1 MEMSDLFL
9 FLLGIVVTLI
19 GYFLKS
25 LANDIKELE
34 KNINACQNSLPHQYV
49 LKEDYHRDIDEIK
62 TMLANITEKL
72 DKK

>member
-34 KNINACQNSLPHQYV
+34 KNINACQSNLPLKYV
-49 LKEDYHRDIDEIK
+49 LREDYHRDIDEIK
-62 TMLANITEKL
+62 ETLSKIYQKI
-72 DKK
+72 DR

>member
-25 LANDIKELE
+25 LAGDIKELE
-34 KNINACQNSLPHQYV
+34 RNINSCQSNLPLKYV
-49 LKEDYHRDIDEIK
+49 LREDYHRDIDEIK
-62 TMLANITEKL
+62 ETLSKIYQKI
-72 DKK
+72 DR